1 MTVFSQ
7 GYLAEP
13 YKKIAAITPSDTTLL
28 GQYATTPGAPIKGL
42 YVLTTGNL
50 AVILSQD
57 GTTATT
63 LPVTAGQI
71 LYMTPKKVMSTNTT
85 ATVVALY

>member
-1 MTVFSQ
+1 MPVFSQ

-13 YKKIAAITPSDTTLL
+13 YRKILAITPSDTTLL
-28 GQYATTPGAPIKGL
+28 GAYATPVAAPIKGL
-42 YVLTTGNL
+42 FVLTTGNL

-57 GTTATT
+57 TVATT

-71 LYMTPKKVMSTNTT
+71 LYMSPKKVMSTNTT
-85 ATVVALY
+85 ATAVALY